1 MKYIKF
7 NNVYIN
13 NYFTLLTSTINKPI
27 IDSKVD
33 LLLKN
38 DYFVNKKS
46 TEEGECEYQ
55 RIALNGLLEKSKI
68 KEKDIDLLIGGDL
81 QNQLFAS
88 NYNASNYSIPFLGVY
103 SACASFIESLII
115 GASLVGRNKL
125 KNVVAITSS
134 NNLVSEKQ
142 FRFPVEY
149 GSIKKKVNSFTASGA
164 VSALISSKKSN
175 IKIESANIG
184 KVIDMGHSD
193 TNDMG
198 SCMAPAVAETLYD
211 HLTSTGRNPDYYD
224 IVLTGD
230 LGIYGLSIMKE
241 YLYKKYKIKSNNI
254 NIYDAGMLLYNINKD
269 SLFAGGSGPI
279 CAPLM
284 LFTEIIKKHRKIL
297 VLGSGSLHSCTS
309 SNLKKSMV
317 GISHA
322 VSLEVNL

>member
-1 MKYIKF
+1 MNIKF
-7 NNVYIN
+7 NNVSIN

-38 DYFVNKKS
+38 DYFVNKKT

-88 NYNASNYSIPFLGVY
+88 NYNASNYDISFLGVY
-103 SACASFIESLII
+103 SACASFIEGLII
-115 GASLVGRNKL
+115 GSSLIGKSKL
-125 KNVVAITSS
+125 KNVVVITSS

-149 GSIKKKVNSFTASGA
+149 GALRKKVNSFTVSGS
-164 VSALISSKKSN
+164 VSALITSKKTN
-175 IKIESANIG
+175 IKIESASIG

-198 SCMAPAVAETLYD
+198 ACMAPAVAETLYD
-211 HLTSTGRNPDYYD
+211 HLTSTGRNPNYYD
-224 IVLTGD
+224 IILTGD
-230 LGIYGLSIMKE
+230 LGIYGLNILKE
-241 YLYKKYKIKSNNI
+241 YMYKKYKIKLK
-254 NIYDAGMLLYNINKD
+254 NIYDAGVLIYNTNKD
-269 SLFAGGSGPI
+269 SSFAGGSGPV

-284 LFTEIIKKHRKIL
+284 LFTNIIKKYKKIL

-322 VSLEVNL
+322 VSLEVDI

>member
-1 MKYIKF
+1 MNIKF

-13 NYFTLLTSTINKPI
+13 NYFTLLTSTINNPV

-38 DYFVNKKS
+38 DYFVNKKT

-55 RIALNGLLEKSKI
+55 RIALNGLLEKSKV
-68 KEKDIDLLIGGDL
+68 KNIDVLIGGDL

-198 SCMAPAVAETLYD
+198 ACMAPAVAETLYD
-211 HLTSTGRNPDYYD
+211 HLASTGRKINYYD
-224 IVLTGD
+224 IILTGD
-230 LGIYGLSIMKE
+230 LGIYGLGIMKE

-254 NIYDAGMLLYNINKD
+254 YDAGMLLYNINKG

-284 LFTEIIKKHRKIL
+284 LFANIIKEHRKIL